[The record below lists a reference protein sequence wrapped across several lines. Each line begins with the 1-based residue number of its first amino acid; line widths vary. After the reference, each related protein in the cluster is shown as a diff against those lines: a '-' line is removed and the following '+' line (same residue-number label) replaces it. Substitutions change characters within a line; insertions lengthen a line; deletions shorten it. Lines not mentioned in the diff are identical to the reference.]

1 MQREA
6 CALPLES
13 SPHSLHVEKAH
24 AQQRRPSTAK
34 KKIFN
39 VTILIII
46 QSKCLSCTQAQLCAR
61 AKDKGQKQRN
71 SNNSSCPQEASIL
84 EEDKVPIEKTLKNN
98 NTRIQQVTQ
107 LTKKLMNK

>member
-1 MQREA
+1 M
-6 CALPLES
+6 
-13 SPHSLHVEKAH
+13 
-24 AQQRRPSTAK
+24 
-34 KKIFN
+34 
-39 VTILIII
+39 TILIII

-84 EEDKVPIEKTLKNN
+84 VEEGKVPIEKTLKNN
-98 NTRIQQVTQ
+98 NTRIQQMTQ

>member
-6 CALPLES
+6 CAPPLES
-13 SPHSLHVEKAH
+13 SPHSLYVEKAH
-24 AQQRRPSTAK
+24 AQQRRPSTVK